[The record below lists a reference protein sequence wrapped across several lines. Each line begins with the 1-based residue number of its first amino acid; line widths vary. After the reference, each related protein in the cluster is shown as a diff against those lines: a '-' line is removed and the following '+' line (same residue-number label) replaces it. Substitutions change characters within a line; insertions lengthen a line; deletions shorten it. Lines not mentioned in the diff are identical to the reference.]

1 MALSV
6 PVTAKTTESGEN
18 GRLAYAVSAMQGF
31 RENMEDAHTAVLQL
45 DAATATSFF
54 GVYDG
59 HGGPAVSRY
68 CGKHLHVELRKH
80 PQFHRYPITALEET
94 FLRMDEMMR
103 RRKAGKELSGYG
115 GNEYWD
121 EYREALRGRRFC
133 LPFCGQKLPYSG
145 PLQDGCTACVVLIR
159 GNEIIVGN
167 AGDSR
172 CVLSRNDLAV
182 DLSTDFKP
190 NLPAERQRIENAGRA
205 VTITEARGNIPRID
219 EGIAVS
225 RTLGDLSY
233 KNDDSLPAIEQA
245 ITALPEVRTEHITH
259 DAQFLILACDGIWD
273 CMTSQQA
280 VDYVRIYLAANAGL
294 TFICESLLDHC
305 VALPRGRDNMTVM
318 LVRFKTP
325 GAGQASSSNVLPPPP
340 PPLPPA
346 IVPPAGGHGDQV
358 PPEAAGGHG
367 DQMLPAAAA
376 GHGDQVLP
384 AAAAGHGDQ
393 VPPAAAA
400 EGEASCLQ
408 SQMVPLS
415 MRTQKE
421 PTSTSSD
428 PPTPN
433 WGSAADGLPPPP
445 VRIPGES
452 RTKSSQNSAE
462 GSKNSEL

>member
-31 RENMEDAHTAVLQL
+31 RENMEDSHTAVLQL

-167 AGDSR
+167 A
-172 CVLSRNDLAV
+172 
-182 DLSTDFKP
+182 
-190 NLPAERQRIENAGRA
+190 
-205 VTITEARGNIPRID
+205 
-219 EGIAVS
+219 
-225 RTLGDLSY
+225 GDLSY